1 MKIALCFSG
10 QPRFINECFS
20 FISKNVI
27 GNNDVD
33 VFGHLWF
40 DTDLQTNPYKY
51 GGDGN
56 WVHQRINDKAI
67 EDFKN
72 LYNPKKL
79 IVEESKKFNDF
90 ELISNLDISVKKY
103 WPGFI
108 DNPKEPNYQ
117 NRVINNCLSY
127 FYSLNEVCKIKKLY
141 EYENNFKYD
150 VVIRC
155 RTDSIV
161 KTKLDYK
168 KYDMSFLNYSSIN
181 NQPDGMVCDWFNFSS
196 SINMDAFMSV
206 FSVSS
211 LIFKKCMNE
220 NNNAWC
226 HELLH
231 RKILDV
237 FNIPI
242 KGHDILIELPRF

>member
-10 QPRFINECFS
+10 QPRFVNECAP
-20 FISKNVI
+20 FIINNVI
-27 GNNDVD
+27 ANNDVD
-33 VFGHLWF
+33 VFAHLWF
-40 DTDLQTNPYKY
+40 DDIIQTQPYKY

-56 WVHQRINDKAI
+56 WVNQRIDNKAI
-67 EDFKN
+67 DNFKN
-72 LYNPKKL
+72 IYKPKNL
-79 IVEESKKFNDF
+79 IVEESKIFKDTD
-90 ELISNLDISVKKY
+90 LLSTIDISIKKY
-103 WPGFI
+103 WPGSL
-108 DNPKEPNYQ
+108 NNSKEPNYEE
-117 NRVINNCLSY
+117 RVINNCLSY

-141 EYENNFKYD
+141 EYQNNFKYD
-150 VVIRC
+150 VVIKC
-155 RTDSIV
+155 RTDSII
-161 KTKLDYK
+161 KTKLNYFN
-168 KYDMSFLNYSSIN
+168 YDMSFLNYSSIN

-196 SINMDAFMSV
+196 SQIMDAFMSV

-237 FNIPI
+237 FSIPI
-242 KGHDILIELPRF
+242 KGSPINIELPRF